1 MKLGTLLVDQKV
13 YLGWVTPRWVVNL
26 PLLAQRVWGEREED
40 YQTILAMG
48 LDMILKANGVALL
61 REAIATLD
69 KAVGG
74 LDYVHV
80 RYPDLVFDRDQAPL
94 LHPLIAPSK
103 IIGIGL
109 NYRDHC
115 EEQGVE
121 PPDHPTVFAK
131 FPSSLLGPGG
141 VITWSTSLT
150 QKVDYEGE
158 LAVVI
163 GRVARNVSASEAYYY
178 VFGYTVAND
187 VSARDIQFGDKQW
200 VRGKSLD
207 TFCPLG
213 PWVVTQDEI
222 GDPMNLSIRTRVNGE
237 IRQDSTTGNMIFDVA
252 TLIEFLSRSF
262 TLLPGD
268 IILTGTPAGVGIFR
282 DPPLLLQDGDTV
294 EVEIEGIGTLRNTCR
309 TV

>member
-1 MKLGTLLVDQKV
+1 MRLATLLVDQKV
-13 YLGWVTPRWVVNL
+13 HLGWVTDRWVIDL
-26 PLLAQRVWGEREED
+26 PRLAQRVWGQREEE
-40 YQTILAMG
+40 YQAILGLG
-48 LDMILKANGVALL
+48 LDMILKADGVPLL
-61 REAIATLD
+61 REAVHALD

-74 LDYVHV
+74 LDYAHV
-80 RYPDLVFDRDQAPL
+80 RYADLVYDRDQAPL

-131 FPSSLLGPGG
+131 FPNALLAPRGIIRWNPE
-141 VITWSTSLT
+141 VT
-150 QKVDYEGE
+150 QKVDYEAE
-158 LAVVI
+158 LAVII
-163 GRVARNVSASEAYYY
+163 GRVARNVRASEAYYY
-178 VFGYTVAND
+178 IFGYTAAND

-222 GDPMNLSIRTRVNGE
+222 GDPMNLDIRARVNGE
-237 IRQDSTTGNMIFDVA
+237 VRQDSNTSNMIFGVA
-252 TLIEFLSRSF
+252 DLVEFLSRSF

-282 DPPLLLQDGDTV
+282 DPPLLLQDGDVV
-294 EVEIEGIGTLRNTCR
+294 EVEIEHIGTLVNTCQ
-309 TV
+309 VS

>member
-1 MKLGTLLVDQKV
+1 
-13 YLGWVTPRWVVNL
+13 
-26 PLLAQRVWGEREED
+26 
-40 YQTILAMG
+40 
-48 LDMILKANGVALL
+48 MILRADGVGAL
-61 REAIATLD
+61 REAVHALD

-74 LDYVHV
+74 LNYAHV
-80 RYPDLVFDRDQAPL
+80 RYPDVVFDRENAPL

-109 NYRDHC
+109 NYKDHC

-131 FPSSLLGPGG
+131 FPSALQRPGG
-141 VITWSTSLT
+141 FIQWSRELT
-150 QKVDYEGE
+150 QQVDYEAE
-158 LAVVI
+158 LAVII
-163 GRVARNVSASEAYYY
+163 GRVARHVRASEAYYY
-178 VFGYTVAND
+178 VFGYTAAND

-207 TFCPLG
+207 TFAPLG

-222 GDPMNLSIRTRVNGE
+222 GDPMNLAIRCRVNGE
-237 IRQDSTTGNMIFDVA
+237 IRQESTTANMIFSVPE
-252 TLIEFLSRSF
+252 LIEFLSRSF

-282 DPPLLLQDGDTV
+282 DPPRLLQDGDRV
-294 EVEIEGIGTLRNTCR
+294 EVEIEHIGTLTNTCR
-309 TV
+309 EL